1 MNYGNTQWAG
11 GDAMLFEFSYK
22 PYIALIGDIK
32 SSKEIEERKKVQ
44 DKLKSTLDKINQ
56 DYKDDISSKFIIT
69 LGDEFQG
76 LLKTGK
82 NVIRIVEQIQL
93 NMHPIAIRFGIGIGA
108 VTTDINYDMSIGADG
123 PAYYKAREAIE
134 YLKGNELKNKTY
146 VSDIRL
152 EVDEDTNEIAD
163 MINTILSLLTV
174 LKENWTDRQ
183 REIILDFIKNQD
195 SQKKT
200 AKRLGIV
207 QSTVQRGLKSGN
219 YYTYKEAID
228 TVNHVFSKIN

>member
-1 MNYGNTQWAG
+1 
-11 GDAMLFEFSYK
+11 MLFEFSYK

-32 SSKEIEERKKVQ
+32 SSKKIEERKKVQ
-44 DKLKSTLDKINQ
+44 DKLKYTLDKINQ

-76 LLKTGK
+76 LLKRGK
-82 NVIRIVEQIQL
+82 NVIKIVEQIQL

-108 VTTDINYDMSIGADG
+108 VTTEINYDMSIGADG
-123 PAYYKAREAIE
+123 PTYYKAREAIE
-134 YLKGNELKNKTY
+134 FLKENELKNKTY
-146 VSDIRL
+146 VSDIRV
-152 EVDEDTNEIAD
+152 EVEEDTNQITD

-183 REIILDFIKNQD
+183 REIILDFLKNQD

-207 QSTVQRGLKSGN
+207 QSTVQRGLKGGN

-228 TVNHVFSKIN
+228 TLNNVFSNIN

>member
-1 MNYGNTQWAG
+1 
-11 GDAMLFEFSYK
+11 MLFEFSYK

-32 SSKEIEERKKVQ
+32 SSKKIEERKKVQ
-44 DKLKSTLDKINQ
+44 DKLKYTLDKINQ

-76 LLKTGK
+76 LLKRGK
-82 NVIRIVEQIQL
+82 NVIKIVEQIQL

-108 VTTDINYDMSIGADG
+108 VTTEINYDMSIGADG
-123 PAYYKAREAIE
+123 PTYYKAREAIE
-134 YLKGNELKNKTY
+134 FLKENELKNKTY
-146 VSDIRL
+146 VSDIRV
-152 EVDEDTNEIAD
+152 EVEEDTNQITD

-183 REIILDFIKNQD
+183 REIILDFLKNQD

-207 QSTVQRGLKSGN
+207 QSTVQRGLKGGN

-228 TVNHVFSKIN
+228 TLNHVFSNIN

>member
-1 MNYGNTQWAG
+1 
-11 GDAMLFEFSYK
+11 MLFEFSYK

-32 SSKEIEERKKVQ
+32 SSKKIEERKKVQ
-44 DKLKSTLDKINQ
+44 DKLKYTLDKINQ

-76 LLKTGK
+76 LLKRGK
-82 NVIRIVEQIQL
+82 NVIKIVEQIQL

-108 VTTDINYDMSIGADG
+108 VTTEINYDMSIGADG
-123 PAYYKAREAIE
+123 PTYYKAREAIE
-134 YLKGNELKNKTY
+134 FLKENELKNKTY
-146 VSDIRL
+146 VSDIRV
-152 EVDEDTNEIAD
+152 EVEEDTNQIAD

-183 REIILDFIKNQD
+183 REIILDFLKNQD

-207 QSTVQRGLKSGN
+207 QSTVQRGLKGGN

-228 TVNHVFSKIN
+228 TLNHVFSNIN